1 MPADPPIA
9 AARPLFWA
17 LLILLA
23 VAALAWRLHAQQ
35 QRYWMADESIPL
47 AVVQHVRSSGTL
59 DTNWARTRV
68 EEKFRYDQ
76 FNFSSYH
83 LLAAALSLNT
93 AIDQDAPPHQL
104 SGLLDTLRRW
114 NAVLGALC
122 VMLTGLLGRRLAGN
136 AAGLVGAAL
145 AAVNVTQF
153 QDSLYARPETFTTAL
168 TLGLALIVTSVHAV
182 RPAAIAAAGLLAGLL
197 VACKVSALLLV
208 PFVLAALLSA
218 ARERTAHRI
227 LFGFGAACGLGFL
240 LGAPFAL
247 KAPHEYLHGV
257 GYLFNQYG
265 GMHWPHGV
273 HDGSVLDRIGHA
285 LAYLRHT
292 LGLPL
297 LLAVLGGAIWAAR
310 FGSLRWRIVLLGV
323 ALSGLYFM
331 QSRVFFERNLSHVLP
346 FAFLLAGAA
355 ATWAAQALRQPL
367 ARRAMLAAAA
377 LLLVLP
383 ATLPSWTL
391 SQHVLPRH
399 HARAAEAFEASL
411 RERGMVVVDID
422 TDLPRAQALLEQT
435 CGDLV
440 FRLLDYGDRY
450 TKARLAGLDG
460 HPTLELLA
468 HFPNPFAPIPASTL
482 QTYHGAG
489 VAFLGPTSARR
500 DSCAVAVTRLP
511 SAIEQKSPT
520 AVKLEGHAARQAH
533 HHGAVPPHGAEHLY
547 ATWNG
552 SDHHTGEVQLD
563 TELCGGDL
571 VPVVVGPQAAHPAL
585 QIDVD
590 RGSGLEP
597 LYSGPVPVPADGW
610 VALRIDH
617 GSDVCLPARLG
628 ITDAS
633 DAWGAWV
640 GIGAPARPTL

>member
-1 MPADPPIA
+1 MAFRPPATDRA
-9 AARPLFWA
+9 LFWA

-23 VAALAWRLHAQQ
+23 VAALAWRFDAQ
-35 QRYWMADESIPL
+35 RHHYWMADEDIPL
-47 AVVQHVRSSGTL
+47 AVVQQVRSSGTL
-59 DTNWARTRV
+59 DTNWARTRI

-93 AIDQDAPPHQL
+93 EVDLDAAPHQL
-104 SGLLDTLRRW
+104 TGLRETLRRW
-114 NAVLGALC
+114 NAVFGALC
-122 VMLTGLLGRRLAGN
+122 VLFAGLLGRRLAGN
-136 AAGLVGAAL
+136 AAGLIGAAL
-145 AAVNVTQF
+145 TAANVTQF
-153 QDSLYARPETFTTAL
+153 QDALYARPETFTTAL
-168 TLGLALIVTSVHAV
+168 TLGLALIVTGGQVV
-182 RPAAIAAAGLLAGLL
+182 RPAAIAGAGLLSGLL

-218 ARERTAHRI
+218 ARERTAHLI
-227 LFGFGAACGLGFL
+227 LLGFCAACGLGFV

-257 GYLFNQYG
+257 GYLFSQYG

-273 HDGSVLDRIGHA
+273 HDGAVVDRLAHA
-285 LAYLRHT
+285 LGYLRHT
-292 LGLPL
+292 LGLSV
-297 LLAVLGGAIWAAR
+297 LLAVLGGAVWAAR
-310 FGSLRWRIVLLGV
+310 FASLRWQIVLLGL

-367 ARRAMLAAAA
+367 ARHALLAAAA

-383 ATLPSWTL
+383 AVLPSWTL
-391 SQHVLPRH
+391 SQRVLPQH
-399 HARAAEAFEASL
+399 HAREAKAFEASL
-411 RERGMVVVDID
+411 RERGLVVVDVG
-422 TDLPRAQALLEQT
+422 TELPHAEHLLEQT

-440 FRLLDYGDRY
+440 FRMLDYGDRY
-450 TKARLAGLDG
+450 TQARLARLDG

-489 VAFLGPTSARR
+489 LAFLHPTAAKR
-500 DSCAVAVTRLP
+500 DGCAVAVTRMPGALQ
-511 SAIEQKSPT
+511 QKAPT
-520 AVKLEGHAARQAH
+520 AVRLEGHAARNAH
-533 HHGAVPPHGAEHLY
+533 HHGAVPPQGAEHLY

-552 SDHHTGEVQLD
+552 SDQHTGAAQLN
-563 TELCGGDL
+563 TELCRGDL

-585 QIDVD
+585 KIDVD
-590 RGSGLEP
+590 RGSGFEP

-640 GIGAPARPTL
+640 GIGAPARPSL